1 MCPSCGIEL
10 VASGTRLHCKQ
21 CNGMLVRPEE
31 VEEMMRHMAP
41 DQPRTLSKL
50 ILAGGTDAPRKCPSC
65 DVMMTVCLLAGVT
78 VDQCPTHGIW
88 FDGQGA
94 DSRARRAGLTRQVAN
109 TVDALRLV
117 ASRQAQL
124 GV

>member
-88 FDGQGA
+88 FDGKE
-94 DSRARRAGLTRQVAN
+94 LTR
-109 TVDALRLV
+109 ALEGQGSPVKSPTL
-117 ASRQAQL
+117 STLYGWWQA
-124 GV
+124 GKRS